1 MPSEGAGP
9 LGAQPLPQVLELA
22 ASESQPPMSPPLT
35 AQAPLCKENEELGW
49 LKAAEGS
56 WLGSNKSDWPPGT
69 ADFTITFDV
78 TSPDNA
84 HFELQYAA
92 DNKVE
97 GANPNPNPTLT

>member
-97 GANPNPNPTLT
+97 GATLTITLT